1 MAYCAGGDDKEVHVF
16 DGRTN
21 GTIVQ
26 PRGPLDFGWD
36 PVFECAEGVEGV
48 TSGVTYAEMDKADKN
63 KVSHRA
69 KAFEQLK
76 AFMASKKAKA

>member
-1 MAYCAGGDDKEVHVF
+1 M
-16 DGRTN
+16 
-21 GTIVQ
+21 
-26 PRGPLDFGWD
+26 
-36 PVFECAEGVEGV
+36 FECAEGVEGV